1 MDETKN
7 ILPYGD
13 ALRDFLAD
21 GNISKS
27 ELRGILRNRGI
38 FTREDD
44 KTTTIPHLV
53 TRGITPNEL
62 MELYQNISET
72 EEEPKALT
80 QTIKCS
86 VPEVDLLSILP
97 SSDEIHE
104 LVKKPFSN
112 YELIGIPN
120 FVSSI
125 EGEVELDFIIERTD
139 HTKSWDKN
147 TKQFSGKVRFSKIDD
162 ELDINISLSHTSPE
176 TKEVASVISKE
187 MVNRLK
193 LAGFV
198 KNDEVIRKIRFNDF
212 TNENRVKFLNKL
224 SKEQTS
230 NELYFKDTRDL
241 GFCPDETQTLP
252 DDISWMQEKI
262 TNLLLQGKNL
272 HSTVFI
278 RQKRYHEYIKV
289 YRVEASY
296 SFDYDDCSGS
306 CQISYEFPE
315 FISKLDNSSELSIKV
330 LNIRFKNGS
339 NRSLAGAVKE
349 RTLKILEKSKLK
361 LHDTLK
367 NGGSS

>member
-1 MDETKN
+1 MDKAKN

-62 MELYQNISET
+62 LELYQTISET

-80 QTIKCS
+80 QTIRCN

-97 SSDEIHE
+97 SSEEIHE
-104 LVKKPFSN
+104 LIKKPFSN

-120 FVSSI
+120 FVSNI
-125 EGEVELDFIIERTD
+125 GEVELDFIIERTD
-139 HTKSWDKN
+139 LTKSWDKN

-193 LAGFV
+193 SAGFV
-198 KNDEVIRKIRFNDF
+198 NNDESIRKIRFNDF
-212 TNENRVKFLNKL
+212 TNINRVTFLNKL

-230 NELYFKDTRDL
+230 NALYFKDTRDL

-262 TNLLLQGKNL
+262 TNLRLQGK
-272 HSTVFI
+272 TFT
-278 RQKRYHEYIKV
+278 RQFSLGKK
-289 YRVEASY
+289 
-296 SFDYDDCSGS
+296 
-306 CQISYEFPE
+306 
-315 FISKLDNSSELSIKV
+315 
-330 LNIRFKNGS
+330 NIMN
-339 NRSLAGAVKE
+339 
-349 RTLKILEKSKLK
+349 I
-361 LHDTLK
+361 
-367 NGGSS
+367 